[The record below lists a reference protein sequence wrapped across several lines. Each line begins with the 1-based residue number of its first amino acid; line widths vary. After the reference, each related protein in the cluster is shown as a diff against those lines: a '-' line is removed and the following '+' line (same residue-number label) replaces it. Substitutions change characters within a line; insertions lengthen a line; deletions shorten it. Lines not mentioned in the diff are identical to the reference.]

1 MQQFLSFVKKEFYH
15 IWRDRRTMLLL
26 FGMPLAQMLIF
37 GFALSNE
44 VKNSAIAILDPSKDH
59 ASKTLSERLHA
70 SQYFDIVE
78 NINAIEEIKTAFRQN
93 RIKMAV
99 VFPQQFEADLLH
111 THKAQLQILTDA
123 SDPNVATTI
132 ANYAQAIIGDYQ
144 NELLGEQKLP
154 LSIMPEIRM
163 LYNPQLKGAYNFVPG
178 VMAMILMLVSTMMT
192 AIAIV
197 REKELGTMEILL
209 VSPMRPLMVI
219 VAKAVPYLVLSF
231 LNVVNILLL
240 SYFVLDV
247 PIKGSLFLLLGAS
260 ILFIICSLAL
270 GLLISTATDSQ
281 RTAMFISLIGLM
293 LPTII
298 FSGFMFPVENMPLPM
313 QFISN
318 LIPSKWFFYIVRSVM
333 IKGLAIE
340 AIWKEL
346 SILTAMTL
354 FFTTLSVRKFKI
366 RLE

>member
-1 MQQFLSFVKKEFYH
+1 MQQFISFVKKEFYH
-15 IWRDRRTMLLL
+15 ILRDRRTMLIL

-44 VKNSAIAILDPSKDH
+44 VKNSPIAIFDQAKDH
-59 ASKTLSERLHA
+59 ASHRLSEQLNA
-70 SQYFDIVE
+70 SQYFEVIENFNSIDDIK
-78 NINAIEEIKTAFRQN
+78 IAFRQN

-99 VFPQQFEADLLH
+99 VFPPQFEHDLQH
-111 THKAQLQILTDA
+111 AHKAQLQFLTDA

-132 ANYAQAIIGDYQ
+132 VNYAQAIVGDYQ
-144 NELLGEQKLP
+144 NEIMGDLKLP
-154 LSIMPEIRM
+154 LSITPEIRM

-209 VSPMRPLMVI
+209 VSPMRPLMII
-219 VAKAVPYLVLSF
+219 VAKAVPYLILSF
-231 LNVVNILLL
+231 MNVINVLLL
-240 SYFVLDV
+240 SYFVLEV

-281 RTAMFISLIGLM
+281 RTAMFISLMGLM

-318 LIPSKWFFYIVRSVM
+318 FVPSKWFFYIVRNVM
-333 IKGLAIE
+333 IKGLTIE
-340 AIWKEL
+340 SIWKEL
-346 SILTAMTL
+346 LILTGMTL
-354 FFTTLSVRKFKI
+354 FFIALSVRKFKI